1 MSGPKKKTTKKAK
14 DTKSKAPKK
23 PTLTDAKGMGGM
35 NAQDGFDYQVWDA
48 LARLPAW
55 LLNPAFEGMAVEAL
69 EDVEARFFSP
79 YAINYSFLD
88 RYQAK
93 SGEQAKAALAE
104 VVKSFKEFE
113 DAHPGS
119 ARVQTLVTPSLPQTL
134 RWLANDP
141 ERVRKA
147 RPFYKP
153 FPSIIGDSDDKL
165 REDLVKEF
173 GDEQGKFFASSVD
186 VALRPIAG
194 RDAAFVMFAD
204 ALHKAFPDLNRPLG
218 TIRAAFDASFALA
231 TSQRGGMLSRAELV
245 QVLES
250 GLGVPLGLPA
260 GLPLHIRSDRTGPEE
275 NALEIDASAFA
286 GGDLPVPP
294 IATWQEELVKPLG
307 TTARWATSV
316 HRTRVRLS
324 GQFRIST
331 AFAIGSAFRS
341 AEGFDIEIPVRP
353 AGLWATDSHPTP
365 SASVKLTESEPKGLV
380 NGRLIAAVGIYGNPI
395 ESVKKFY
402 NLDSADDILLLHFPD
417 AVTSAVEMEIV
428 ARDVKASVR
437 KNKDRLSATAAD
449 LFYLGPAFA
458 AVAIGHRWNGVLPTQ
473 VFEFERATQAYKP
486 SVSLR

>member
-1 MSGPKKKTTKKAK
+1 MSGPKKQTTKKAK
-14 DTKSKAPKK
+14 GTKSASPNK

-79 YAINYSFLD
+79 YAANQSFLD
-88 RYQAK
+88 RFQAK
-93 SGEQAKAALAE
+93 SGEQAKAALTE

-113 DAHPGS
+113 DAHPGA
-119 ARVQTLVTPSLPQTL
+119 ARVQTLVTPSLPQNL

-147 RPFYKP
+147 RPFYRP
-153 FPSIIGDSDDKL
+153 FPSILGDSDDKL
-165 REDLVKEF
+165 RTDLVNEF
-173 GDEQGKFFASSVD
+173 GDERGKFFASSVD

-218 TIRAAFDASFALA
+218 TIRASFDVLFAVA

-245 QVLES
+245 QALET
-250 GLGVPLGLPA
+250 GLGAPLGLPI
-260 GLPLHIRSDRTGPEE
+260 GLSLHIRSDRTGPEE

-286 GGDLPVPP
+286 GGDLPVPLP
-294 IATWQEELVKPLG
+294 AVWQEELVKPLE
-307 TTARWATSV
+307 TTAKWATSV
-316 HRTRVRLS
+316 RRTRVRLS

-353 AGLWATDSHPTP
+353 AGMWATDSHPP
-365 SASVKLTESEPKGLV
+365 SDAAVKFTVSEPKGLV
-380 NGRLIAAVGIYGNPI
+380 KGRLVVAVGIIGKPI
-395 ESVKKFY
+395 EGVKKFH
-402 NLDSADDILLLHFPD
+402 NLASADDILFLHFPE
-417 AVTSAVEMEIV
+417 ALTNAVEMEIV
-428 ARDVKASVR
+428 VRDVKDSVR

-449 LFYLGPAFA
+449 LFYMGPQFA